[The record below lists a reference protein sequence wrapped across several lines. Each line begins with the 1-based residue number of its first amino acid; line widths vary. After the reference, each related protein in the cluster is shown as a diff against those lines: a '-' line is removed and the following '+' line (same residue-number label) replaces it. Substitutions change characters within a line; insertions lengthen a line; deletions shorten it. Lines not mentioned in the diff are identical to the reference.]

1 MNQKELNKQDSLL
14 TVNEGYHPEK
24 YEKPTIEILE
34 IENAGILASS
44 GDDYKHGGSW
54 S

>member
-1 MNQKELNKQDSLL
+1 MNQNEQNKHDSLFAE
-14 TVNEGYHPEK
+14 NDGYHPEK
-24 YEKPTIEILE
+24 YEKPAIEILE
-34 IENAGILASS
+34 IENTGILASS